1 MYMFPNSIKD
11 LNVEKSIEYETI
23 NTENLNQIFLMD
35 NNEYIAMTN
44 IVVSN
49 TKDICK
55 KARELVNAL
64 IIDGEKQDIIPNGF
78 KPIIPAGTTI
88 NDINFDNGVIKVDF
102 SKDILEISEKYEEK
116 MIEAICYTLTSIEGV
131 NNVLIYVDGDM
142 LTKLPNSN
150 KFLPEILSRNYG
162 INKNVDISNYKDVV
176 SVNVYYTKEFNDNL
190 YYVPVTKYINSSE
203 DKVKI
208 IIDELTS
215 APTYEENLMSFLNSN
230 TKLINYT
237 LDSKILNLEFNEY
250 LIDDIA
256 TMNMSDE
263 VKDAIAYSMRDN
275 LDVDEVI
282 FTVGN
287 KEISK
292 SVFKSVE

>member
-1 MYMFPNSIKD
+1 MLKRISIRKLSISCFTLIILLLMYMFPNSIKD

-190 YYVPVTKYINSSE
+190 YYVPVTK
-203 DKVKI
+203 
-208 IIDELTS
+208 
-215 APTYEENLMSFLNSN
+215 
-230 TKLINYT
+230 
-237 LDSKILNLEFNEY
+237 
-250 LIDDIA
+250 
-256 TMNMSDE
+256 
-263 VKDAIAYSMRDN
+263 
-275 LDVDEVI
+275 
-282 FTVGN
+282 
-287 KEISK
+287 
-292 SVFKSVE
+292 